1 MFNISVC
8 RNIHKDIQE
17 KEIMKFK
24 DKHKGILCILGAAFF
39 FALMN
44 LFVQLSGDLPI
55 MQKAF
60 FRNLV
65 ACFFAFIMILK
76 SGQGFSIGKGNVKYM
91 LGRSIAGVLG
101 VICNFYAITNLNS
114 ISDASMLNKLS
125 PFFAILFSIILI
137 GERPNRMEWITIVI
151 AFTGALFVIKPTAGL
166 ASFPAFIGL
175 LGGLGAGIAYSFVRK
190 LGLRGERGPMIVLFF
205 SASSS
210 LMLLPFFLLSYEP
223 MTTWQLFSLIMAG
236 VSATGGQYCI
246 TAAYSYSPA
255 KEISVFDYTQ
265 VLFAALLGFV
275 FLGQMPDYLSVIGYI
290 IIIGVAVF
298 RWHHANHTAA
308 ES

>member
-1 MFNISVC
+1 M
-8 RNIHKDIQE
+8 D
-17 KEIMKFK
+17 FK

-44 LFVQLSGDLPI
+44 LFVQLSGELPI

-60 FRNLV
+60 FRNIV
-65 ACFFAFIMILK
+65 ACLFAFFMILK
-76 SGQGFSIGKGNVKYM
+76 SGGGFRIGKGNFKYM
-91 LGRSIAGVLG
+91 MGRSIAGVAG
-101 VICNFYAITNLNS
+101 VVCNFYAISHLNS

-137 GERPNRMEWITIVI
+137 GERPDTVEWLTIVT
-151 AFTGALFVIKPTAGL
+151 AFAGALFVIKPSAGL
-166 ASFPAFIGL
+166 ASCPALIGL
-175 LGGLGAGIAYSFVRK
+175 FGGLGAGIAYAFVRK

-210 LMLLPFFLLSYEP
+210 LMLLPGLILSYEP
-223 MTTWQLFSLIMAG
+223 MTIGQLLSLVMAG

-255 KEISVFDYTQ
+255 KEISVYDYTQ
-265 VLFAALLGFV
+265 VLFAALLGFI
-275 FLGQMPDYLSVIGYI
+275 FLGQIPDYLSVIGYI
-290 IIIGVAVF
+290 IIIGVAIF
-298 RWHHANHTAA
+298 RWQYTNRSSATD
-308 ES
+308 

>member
-1 MFNISVC
+1 M
-8 RNIHKDIQE
+8 D
-17 KEIMKFK
+17 FK

-44 LFVQLSGDLPI
+44 LFVQLSGELPI

-60 FRNLV
+60 FRNIV
-65 ACFFAFIMILK
+65 ACLFAFFMILK
-76 SGQGFSIGKGNVKYM
+76 SGGGFRIGKGNFKYM
-91 LGRSIAGVLG
+91 MGRSIAGVAG
-101 VICNFYAITNLNS
+101 VVCNFYAISHLNS

-137 GERPNRMEWITIVI
+137 GERPDTVEWLTIVT
-151 AFTGALFVIKPTAGL
+151 AFAGALFVIKPSAGL
-166 ASFPAFIGL
+166 ASFPALIGL
-175 LGGLGAGIAYSFVRK
+175 FGGLGAGIAYAFVRK

-210 LMLLPFFLLSYEP
+210 LMLLPGLILSYEP
-223 MTTWQLFSLIMAG
+223 MTTGQLLSLVMAG

-255 KEISVFDYTQ
+255 KEISVYDYTQ
-265 VLFAALLGFV
+265 VLFAALLGFI
-275 FLGQMPDYLSVIGYI
+275 FLGQIPDHLSVIGYI
-290 IIIGVAVF
+290 IIIGVAIF
-298 RWHHANHTAA
+298 RWQYTNRSSVTG
-308 ES
+308 

>member
-1 MFNISVC
+1 M
-8 RNIHKDIQE
+8 D
-17 KEIMKFK
+17 FK

-44 LFVQLSGDLPI
+44 LFVQLSGELPI

-60 FRNLV
+60 FRNIV
-65 ACFFAFIMILK
+65 ACLFAFFMILK
-76 SGQGFSIGKGNVKYM
+76 SGGGFRIGKGNFKYM
-91 LGRSIAGVLG
+91 MGRSIAGVAG
-101 VICNFYAITNLNS
+101 VVCNFYAISHLNS

-137 GERPNRMEWITIVI
+137 GERPDTVEWLTIVT
-151 AFTGALFVIKPTAGL
+151 AFAGALFVIKPSAGL
-166 ASFPAFIGL
+166 ASFPALIGL
-175 LGGLGAGIAYSFVRK
+175 FGGLGAGIAYAFVRK

-210 LMLLPFFLLSYEP
+210 LMLLPGLILSYEP
-223 MTTWQLFSLIMAG
+223 MTTGQLLSLVMAG

-255 KEISVFDYTQ
+255 KEISVYDYTQ
-265 VLFAALLGFV
+265 VLFAALLGFI
-275 FLGQMPDYLSVIGYI
+275 FLGQIPDYLSVIGYI
-290 IIIGVAVF
+290 IIIGVAIF
-298 RWHHANHTAA
+298 RWQYTNRSSVTG
-308 ES
+308 